1 MEQLIDSVN
10 FTDQESLNYFHRTLR
25 SRGVI
30 DALRKAGA
38 GEGDTVQI
46 EDMQFD
52 FVD

>member
-1 MEQLIDSVN
+1 MDRTDYQILNILQADS
-10 FTDQESLNYFHRTLR
+10 RCTLR
-25 SRGVI
+25 RMGVI